1 MVKRSKVVI
10 IQGMTKNHTPDD
22 RETVMAEVMLL
33 QMQNIIRK
41 HCISDIDAQ
50 VSALAAR
57 CFELSTPGLSDK
69 NRAAIFWS
77 EQ

>member
-1 MVKRSKVVI
+1 
-10 IQGMTKNHTPDD
+10 MTKQLTPDEL
-22 RETVMAEVMLL
+22 ETAMAEVMLL

-41 HCISDIDAQ
+41 HCISDIEARI
-50 VSALAAR
+50 AGLAAR
-57 CFELSTPGLSDK
+57 CLELATPGLSER